1 MSTYTILRASKLFEW
16 NKLNPNSNE
25 AKKAAALK
33 RQLNGEIKRRTKTTS
48 ARKLKS
54 PENDEEGSED
64 PEEKPKPTDITRAD
78 CSDEKELDFDPN
90 LNLLSEYEI
99 LNIKSASS
107 SAMVFATK
115 ILYKIFQLNEL
126 LGHNISGKTFNKFIK
141 NKKALDQKR
150 VYYIKWLV
158 DTYYE
163 SNSKAEL
170 WKSCRNAINKSIRN
184 NEIKGGI
191 LNEVSFKENKEIF
204 NVSVNGSSGKAY

>member
-33 RQLNGEIKRRTKTTS
+33 RQLNGEIKRRAKTTS

-54 PENDEEGSED
+54 PENDEEGSEG
-64 PEEKPKPTDITRAD
+64 PEEKPTDIIRAD
-78 CSDEKELDFDPN
+78 CSDEKVLDFNPN

-99 LNIKSASS
+99 LNVKSASS

-126 LGHNISGKTFNKFIK
+126 LGHNISGKTFNKYIK

-163 SNSKAEL
+163 SNSKAEV
-170 WKSCRNAINKSIRN
+170 WKSCRTAINKSIRN

-191 LNEVSFKENKEIF
+191 LNEASFKESKEIF
-204 NVSVNGSSGKAY
+204 NLNVNGLSGKAY